1 MVFVKDYVI
10 SENYISGI
18 LDNKRYIYRDIMVSF
33 LLVIS
38 TFITYFFCFKFI
50 LKKLEV
56 KGLILKR
63 ALILTTILVAI
74 QVGSGFVAEIA
85 MLDDSAAVIMT
96 IILFAL
102 ILRRFVILESW
113 KAVVIPIVI
122 PILGQL
128 AFAISLMVYIGLF
141 GSIKI

>member
-1 MVFVKDYVI
+1 
-10 SENYISGI
+10 
-18 LDNKRYIYRDIMVSF
+18 MVSF
-33 LLVIS
+33 LLIIS
-38 TFITYFFCFKFI
+38 TFVTYFFCFKFI

-63 ALILTTILVAI
+63 ALILSIILVAI
-74 QVGSGFVAEIA
+74 QVGSGFVAEVA

-141 GSIKI
+141 GSIKV